1 LDVRAADST
10 SGGIGWTGMTARF
23 MFTPQDKNTNG
34 VSKSNKSRTI
44 SAVYQTARAGG
55 FSTDGVIR
63 MLTHGGSVSVIIPC
77 G

>member
-1 LDVRAADST
+1 
-10 SGGIGWTGMTARF
+10 

-44 SAVYQTARAGG
+44 SAVYQMARAGG

-63 MLTHGGSVSVIIPC
+63 MLTHGSSVSVIIPC